1 MENGAIAQLGERFN
15 GIEEVVG
22 SIPSGSTILTC
33 KFIGLADRHDAG
45 APSDSS
51 LSGSLIYQVEP
62 TLIAGQSKREVA
74 EKELGPLQESSLVRF
89 DCRDPRGRATVNC
102 ALGGRVGDV
111 RPRPR
116 SDEALAE
123 PRHHKRPI
131 DLEAAVIPT
140 ASTLQ

>member
-1 MENGAIAQLGERFN
+1 LVER
-15 GIEEVVG
+15 
-22 SIPSGSTILTC
+22 
-33 KFIGLADRHDAG
+33 RDAA

-51 LSGSLIYQVEP
+51 LSGSLIFQVKP
-62 TLIAGQSKREVA
+62 TLIGRQSRREVG

-89 DCRDPRGRATVNC
+89 DCRDPRGRSTVNC

-111 RPRPR
+111 RHR

-123 PRHHKRPI
+123 PCHHKRPI

-140 ASTLQ
+140 ASMLQ